1 MKRLLAL
8 AATAGLAVA
17 IYATTA
23 TGSQQ
28 AVTPAQFNALKKQVA
43 VLKKDVT
50 DLKAAMSC
58 LSSAGVASFGGGTA
72 GFHYKQPDGSE
83 ILTSAIDL
91 TDQGEQPTALLAI
104 VDPQCVSARLLQTR
118 LSESTSLQ
126 R

>member
-28 AVTPAQFNALKKQVA
+28 AVTPAQFTALKKQVA
-43 VLKKDVT
+43 AMKKDVN

-58 LSSAGVASFGGGTA
+58 LGSAGVASFGGGTA
-72 GFHYKQPDGSE
+72 G
-83 ILTSAIDL
+83 
-91 TDQGEQPTALLAI
+91 
-104 VDPQCVSARLLQTR
+104 
-118 LSESTSLQ
+118 
-126 R
+126 